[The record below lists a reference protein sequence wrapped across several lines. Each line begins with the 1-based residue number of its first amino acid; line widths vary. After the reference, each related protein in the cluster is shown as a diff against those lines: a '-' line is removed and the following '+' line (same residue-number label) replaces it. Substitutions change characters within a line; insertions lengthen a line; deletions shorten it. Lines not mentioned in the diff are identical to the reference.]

1 MHCPACGKELALAL
15 NRCNH
20 CRRKLKPLVLSQ
32 QISLSK
38 QQRQALRS
46 EIVVLSIALGFLV
59 CTATILYFA
68 LKGVSGLIWPI
79 FGLMLAVVGFYWLS
93 RVRDLLGGIA
103 HVQIDQ
109 LLELRYVRT
118 RRKTRLYADFK
129 LIGSQLLTMED
140 RDIAI
145 EGNYYIVTYSQRNN
159 HVWKLAKLRREVA

>member
-1 MHCPACGKELALAL
+1 MHCP
-15 NRCNH
+15 RCQQKVDLHINQ
-20 CRRKLKPLVLSQ
+20 CPKCKRKLKPLVLSQ
-32 QISLSK
+32 QIPLSA

-46 EIVVLSIALGFLV
+46 EIITLGIALGFLV
-59 CTATILYFA
+59 CIATILLFA
-68 LKGVSGLIWPI
+68 LKDVSGLIWPI
-79 FGLMLAVVGFYWLS
+79 FGLMLAVVGFYLLS

-145 EGNYYIVTYSQRNN
+145 EGNYYVVTYSQRNN
-159 HVWKLAKLRREVA
+159 NVWELAKLRREVA

>member
-1 MHCPACGKELALAL
+1 MHCP
-15 NRCNH
+15 RCRQNVDLTINQ
-20 CRRKLKPLVLSQ
+20 CPKCKRKLKPLVLSQ
-32 QISLSK
+32 QIPLSK

-59 CTATILYFA
+59 CIATILYFA

-93 RVRDLLGGIA
+93 RVRDLLGGNA

-118 RRKTRLYADFK
+118 RRKTHLYGDFK
-129 LIGSQLLTMED
+129 LIGSQHLKMEHSD
-140 RDIAI
+140 VAR
-145 EGNYYIVTYSQRNN
+145 EGNYYVVTYSPRNN
-159 HVWKLAKLRREVA
+159 HVWELAKLQREVA